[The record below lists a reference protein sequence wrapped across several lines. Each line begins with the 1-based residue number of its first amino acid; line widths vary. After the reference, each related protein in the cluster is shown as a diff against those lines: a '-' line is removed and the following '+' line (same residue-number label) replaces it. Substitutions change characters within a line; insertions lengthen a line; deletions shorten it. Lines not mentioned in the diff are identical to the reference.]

1 MYSNSNEI
9 SNIINLDIF
18 TWIGSTQLDLA
29 ITMAIIWI
37 SIIFSFFLSGHICA
51 RTWDDWIDFKKA
63 ITRLRMTK
71 VTRQNLRGYLL
82 TISNNL
88 GDEDNSAVQT

>member
-1 MYSNSNEI
+1 MS
-9 SNIINLDIF
+9 
-18 TWIGSTQLDLA
+18 
-29 ITMAIIWI
+29 
-37 SIIFSFFLSGHICA
+37 
-51 RTWDDWIDFKKA
+51 
-63 ITRLRMTK
+63 K